1 MIRYQKFGR
10 VELNVTDLARSRR
23 YYEEVVGLQ
32 YVGNGAEGEVLLRC
46 GHDHHSVALHAAES
60 AGLRCAGFELE
71 NMAQFAPLLVR
82 LDQAGIE
89 AHEVPAA
96 ACSARRHKRA
106 VRIFEP
112 NVGAVI
118 EFYVPEDDSARP
130 FKPTVARI
138 QRLGHVV
145 FNTPQ
150 PEAALHFWREVLN
163 FRVSDAVGEMITFLR
178 CWPNPYHHGIG
189 IAKFHQ
195 HSLHHV
201 NFMVT
206 EVDDV
211 GRALSRLRKADSA
224 VVFGPGRH
232 PASESLFLYFL
243 DPDGLTMEYSFGME
257 AFPETNAREAR
268 TLPLAPEW
276 LDSWGSVRDPRCFTG
291 AGANASLNSTDST
304 DGLAIG
310 TANTSE
316 VN

>member
-1 MIRYQKFGR
+1 MIRFQKFGR
-10 VELNVTDLARSRR
+10 VEINVTDLARSRR

-32 YVGNGAEGEVLLRC
+32 YVGTGAEGEVLLRC
-46 GHDHHSVALHAAES
+46 DHDHHNVALHAAGS
-60 AGLRCAGFELE
+60 AGLRCAGFMLQD
-71 NMAQFAPLLVR
+71 MAQFEPLLVR
-82 LDQAGIE
+82 LDEAGIE
-89 AHEVPAA
+89 AHEMSPD
-96 ACSARRHKRA
+96 ACASRKQKRA

-145 FNTPQ
+145 FNTPE
-150 PEAALHFWREVLN
+150 PEAALRFWRDVLN
-163 FRVSDAVGEMITFLR
+163 FKVSDAVGDMITFLR

-189 IAKFHQ
+189 IGKFSK

-211 GRALSRLRKADSA
+211 GRALNRLRKAGSD

-232 PASESLFLYFL
+232 PASDSLFLYFL

-257 AFPETNAREAR
+257 AFPETHAREAR

-276 LDSWGSVRDPRCFTG
+276 LDAWGSIRDPRCFTG
-291 AGANASLNSTDST
+291 AGANAPLET
-304 DGLAIG
+304 
-310 TANTSE
+310 TSE